1 MEFLKRL
8 TETPG
13 VPGREERIRQV
24 IEKEKKFLEKT
35 QKKIDD
41 IFKECGIDI

>member
-13 VPGREERIRQV
+13 VPGREERVRQLLRQHT
-24 IEKEKKFLEKT
+24 EGWWDEPERT
-35 QKKIDD
+35 ASAT
-41 IFKECGIDI
+41 